1 MNLLIKQMK
10 TIVPLFISFVVLLL
24 IITPVSSFQNTQLQ
38 MKGWTT
44 GVSYQ
49 SVIPIKKT
57 TFVKYDDESLLDDYA
72 YLACVPTSVF
82 SYENQLLSSPL
93 MFYQED
99 LEYEDEKEKTLNAYS
114 GIEYFM
120 EDWMSFCGGNLDQL
134 IGINIEKQDID
145 EWEANQ
151 YLFINEDNPYDL
163 ASKIA
168 LNDWSYSNKAVVAVI
183 EEDFENPALSLSKS
197 IQGTLPAEKVQST
210 QLFKLKQT
218 NSLNPIYQE
227 FNVGSKYK
235 YLKAEAWWDGILIG
249 GSTMIPTGDPD
260 LQLYCKEDGMWMQ
273 AAAVS
278 NWNIYAPAGH
288 EYAYTHVYNSGPWRL
303 SITDF
308 PTEGEAPRRNL
319 LGGLIVIQ
327 GSVLKAL
334 NPKVTY
340 HVDVEMYPGI
350 EMDIPD
356 LPPFGC
362 RDAKFK
368 LTWNN
373 PNVLLGFS
381 LLGPNNEVIFSAINE
396 SRNKL
401 QEMHISQLGE
411 CLPGQNYSISVF
423 SLDDVNSPI
432 SFNIEYQWNQNFSK
446 QEGDALASATEAS
459 VLASIHNSPLLYTSS
474 KEVPETTI
482 QTLKKLGVQEI
493 YIIDIGGN
501 LKNQPL
507 SEIKNSVKKTH
518 HFNKLNQ
525 IYSLITNNTKS
536 KDIIFSTIDPWT
548 YWYLNELKPGGETEA
563 ALFLGPAAYLAAH
576 HGSPVFIVDMHPEL
590 SNAVVWHNQFWRSYV
605 AERYEHI
612 PSVAD
617 MVLTGRQVYKF
628 LDDLGFDTSDRETI
642 ITVAGQY
649 DIGIPWDRVF
659 VGKARTGR
667 IWGTPIDAS
676 YWISRTVFY
685 PGLIFI
691 NPGVGSSGPIS
702 LINGSIS
709 TRQGVM
715 GLLKYP
721 RLNTLTI
728 QRESSEADFEF
739 PVLCSFVTHKYRFN
753 ERASKYYGTTYQCAD
768 GLIPGEANT
777 MEEIDQGV
785 NKKYYNQDGSFF
797 PDMTESEV
805 VPFYL
810 RKGGFDPV
818 FSTKLEAITENLNTG
833 VILWIHAS
841 HGLQKNCGM
850 TLFWDPQ
857 EGFQGHPFASI
868 VAGALKED
876 NPWRGY
882 DWLLGST
889 EEPDTMSMDFKGIIP
904 FTNINTLFF
913 PATGMDWVL
922 ARKPIREKI
931 NNLLDLIRIIPFRLN
946 DDNLYDGLTG
956 TISFSKYPLSD
967 RNSIE
972 MEELMDN
979 LHSMGFITSI
989 CQTSNTY
996 LHLMMIR
1003 HGSVFQIQDPWPTS
1017 WYGAIWRQ
1025 SIPRD
1030 IILGDTVGEA
1040 YVKGMSHVGI
1050 LYLGDN
1056 DGTSQ
1061 WWWDSA
1067 ENVVYFGDPEL
1078 RMYVPSTKY
1087 SDANH
1092 WDYPKIMPHQADM
1105 LLDGHAPF
1113 GSTSYPKSS
1122 LNDVMW
1128 DLIILISIAIAIAIL
1143 LIVFLF
1149 IKWRKT
1155 KPKKDKN
1162 KI

>member
-1 MNLLIKQMK
+1 MNLLIKRTK
-10 TIVPLFISFVVLLL
+10 TIGPL
-24 IITPVSSFQNTQLQ
+24 IITFILLLLVTTPATSLQNTSLNIQ
-38 MKGWTT
+38 GWST

-57 TFVKYDDESLLDDYA
+57 TFVKYDDKNYLDDYA
-72 YLACVPTSVF
+72 YLACIPTSVF
-82 SYENQLLSSPL
+82 SYNNQLISSPL

-99 LEYEDEKEKTLNAYS
+99 LDYEDEKEKTLNAHT
-114 GIEYFM
+114 GIKYFM

-134 IGINIEKQDID
+134 IGINIEEKDVKD
-145 EWEANQ
+145 WNANQ
-151 YLFINEDNPYDL
+151 YIFINEDNPYDL
-163 ASKIA
+163 ASQIA
-168 LNDWSYSNKAVVAVI
+168 QNDWSYSKKAIVAVI
-183 EEDFENPALSLSKS
+183 EENFENPDMSLSNS
-197 IQGTLPAEKVQST
+197 IQGTFPAENIQST
-210 QLFKLKQT
+210 ELFQLKQT

-235 YLKAEAWWDGILIG
+235 YLKAEAWWDGILLAGI
-249 GSTMIPTGDPD
+249 TMIPTGDPD

-273 AAAVS
+273 TAAIS

-288 EYAYTHVYNSGPWRL
+288 EYAYTHVYNPGTWRL

-308 PTEGEAPRRNL
+308 PTETEAPRRNV
-319 LGGLIVIQ
+319 LGGLIVLQ
-327 GSVLKAL
+327 GSLLKAIS
-334 NPKVTY
+334 PKVTY

-350 EMDIPD
+350 ELDIPD
-356 LPPFGC
+356 TPSFGC
-362 RDAKFK
+362 RDAIFK
-368 LTWNN
+368 LTWDN
-373 PNVLLGFS
+373 PNIQLGFS
-381 LLGPNNEVIFSAINE
+381 LIGPNNEVIFSAINE
-396 SRNKL
+396 SRDKS
-401 QEMHISQLGE
+401 QEMHIYQLGE

-423 SLDDVNSPI
+423 SLDDVNSPV
-432 SFNIEYQWNQNFSK
+432 SFNIDYEWHQNFSK
-446 QEGDALASATEAS
+446 KEGNALASATEAS
-459 VLASIHNSPLLYTSS
+459 VLASIHNSPLLYTNN
-474 KEVPETTI
+474 KEVPKPTIETL
-482 QTLKKLGVQEI
+482 QKLGVEEI
-493 YIIDIGGN
+493 HLIDIGDS
-501 LKNQPL
+501 LKDQL
-507 SEIKNSVKKTH
+507 VSEIKNLCKKLH
-518 HFNKLNQ
+518 HYTKLKQ
-525 IYSLITNNTKS
+525 IYSEITDKTKNR
-536 KDIIFSTIDPWT
+536 DVIFSTIDPWT

-617 MVLTGRQVYKF
+617 MVLTGRQVYEF
-628 LDDLGFDTSDRETI
+628 LDELGFDTAERETI

-659 VGKARTGR
+659 VGKAKTGR
-667 IWGTPIDAS
+667 IWGTPIDTS
-676 YWISRTVFY
+676 YWISRCVFY
-685 PGLIFI
+685 PGLIFE
-691 NPGVGSSGPIS
+691 NPGVGSITPIS

-709 TRQGVM
+709 TRQGAR

-721 RLNTLTI
+721 RLNTLVI
-728 QRESSEADFEF
+728 KRETEEEDFKY

-753 ERASKYYGTTYQCAD
+753 ERASKYYKTTYQCAD
-768 GLIPGEANT
+768 GLIPGVTNT
-777 MEEIDQGV
+777 LEEIDQGV
-785 NKKYYNQDGSFF
+785 NEKYYNQEGSFF

-805 VPFYL
+805 IPFYL
-810 RKGGFDPV
+810 QKGGFDTV
-818 FSTKLEAITENLNTG
+818 FSTKLEAVADNLNTG

-841 HGLQKNCGM
+841 HGVQQNCGM
-850 TLFWDPQ
+850 TLFWDPE
-857 EGFQGHPFASI
+857 EGYKGHPFSAA

-904 FTNINTLFF
+904 FTNINSLFL

-922 ARKPIREKI
+922 ARKPIRERI
-931 NNLLDLIRIIPFRLN
+931 NNLLDLIRIIPFRLK
-946 DDNLYDGLTG
+946 DENLYDGLTG
-956 TISFSKYPLSD
+956 TLSFSKYPLSNK
-967 RNSIE
+967 NSLE
-972 MEELMDN
+972 MEELIDN

-996 LHLMMIR
+996 LQLMMIR

-1067 ENVVYFGDPEL
+1067 ENVVYFGDPDL

-1092 WDYPKIMPHQADM
+1092 WVYPEIMPHQADM

-1122 LNDVMW
+1122 LNNIMW
-1128 DLIILISIAIAIAIL
+1128 DLISILLFAIAIVIL

-1149 IKWRKT
+1149 TKWKKASSLKRK
-1155 KPKKDKN
+1155 
-1162 KI
+1162 